1 MSSDL
6 FQAQELSCGQV
17 EEWAQTQGYTR
28 LIGLDEAGRG
38 PLAGP
43 VVAAAVCLPD
53 EHGLEGLNDSKVLSE
68 ARRLSLYDRILR
80 ESVSYAVVSVDAGEI
95 DETNILIASLKAMGL
110 AWNEAVNKEPALI
123 DALVLV
129 DGNKRATIPGHV
141 EQRPIVKG
149 DARSTNIA
157 AASILAKV
165 TRDRFMVQAHERWPA
180 YGFDRHKGYPTA
192 VHREAIAKHGPCP
205 IHRMSF
211 RLQAATN
218 E

>member
-1 MSSDL
+1 MGSDL
-6 FQAQELSCGQV
+6 FQDQVLSCGQV
-17 EEWAQTQGYTR
+17 EEWARKQGYTQ

-43 VVAAAVCLPD
+43 VVAAAVCLPPLHELD
-53 EHGLEGLNDSKVLSE
+53 GLNDSKVLSE
-68 ARRLSLYDRILR
+68 GRRTTLYDRILSAS
-80 ESVSYAVVSVDAGEI
+80 EGYAIVSIDAREI

-110 AWNEAVNKEPALI
+110 AWADVVNRQPSLS

-165 TRDRFMVQAHERWPA
+165 TRDRLMLQAHEKWPV

-192 VHREAIAKHGPCP
+192 AHRAAIAEHGPCP

-211 RLQAATN
+211 RLQALKN

>member
-1 MSSDL
+1 MGSDL
-6 FQAQELSCGQV
+6 FQDQVLSCGQV
-17 EEWAQTQGYTR
+17 EEWARNQGYTQ

-43 VVAAAVCLPD
+43 VVAAAVCLPQG
-53 EHGLEGLNDSKVLSE
+53 HGLEGLNDSKVLSE
-68 ARRLSLYDRILR
+68 GRRTALYDRIL
-80 ESVSYAVVSVDAGEI
+80 SVSEGHAIVSIDAREI

-110 AWNEAVNKEPALI
+110 AWADVVDRQPSLS

-149 DARSTNIA
+149 DARSMNIA

-165 TRDRFMVQAHERWPA
+165 TRDRLMLQAHEKWPV

-192 VHREAIAKHGPCP
+192 AHRAAIAEHGPCP

-211 RLQAATN
+211 RLQALKN